1 MGITILHTNIR
12 NWNKNRY
19 TLQVE
24 LSNYSPEV
32 ILINETGKTNENQ
45 LKLPGYNSLGKS
57 NTANHGVAIFIKEYI
72 KHELIHTKEEGTL
85 AIKMFT
91 NLGPIIISTIYSP
104 PRNTYIPTI
113 TINKIFS
120 FNLPAIL
127 IADLNAHHPILDNTT
142 RARPNP
148 DPKGKQL
155 FNIIEK
161 RKLNFLGPDFD
172 TFITKRGKGK
182 PDVII
187 ANNKFNLFHHTI
199 NQGNNIGSDH
209 LPIIFKFQLQPIR
222 IIQPT
227 KPNLE
232 TLNINRY
239 KEQLSKLK
247 IEEINNKPVEI
258 LDNIAENLM
267 KEILITTEQNS
278 KKHKNIII
286 QNYEPTREI
295 KQELLNYQIM
305 MNSHINSGYPTIDIT
320 NQYLDEIIE
329 LIKDHKNKIWKEI
342 VKLAMECWGNPTK
355 FWKKYRKLKGGQ
367 KNKNRCLIITEDN
380 DDSEDEDNYGETY
393 EEIITNI
400 EEQAKLMSNVWKNV
414 FQENQDPHYQNNNTI
429 RINQWYEDNID
440 KFKHQEIIN
449 INALPKEHPLLRPI
463 TMQELN
469 IAIKTTPNKAPG
481 PSNISIIL
489 IKNLPKNC
497 RQIILNIHNGILCT
511 KYYPTILMKIKMIFI
526 NKPNKD
532 PSNPLNYRPISL
544 LESIIKLFE
553 KVVTQRL
560 QYYLEYNNLIT
571 EKQFGFR
578 QNRSTNQVIALV
590 NQTIEAHRSTKKAT
604 LICTRD
610 VQKAFDTVPF
620 KHLLYKINT
629 LLPEYMDFT
638 ILIQQFLSNRI
649 IYPTFFDSTGDLF
662 KPQAGVPQGSSLGPV
677 LFLIYV
683 NDHPPPIHEDTI
695 ITQFADDLVH
705 IVCSDG
711 SGKNKVKQAKEK
723 LEQEL
728 KQTLDWERQWK
739 IKTNPEK
746 CTVNP
751 IGTNTNIVNKFG
763 GIKVEDKEIKINTS
777 NKILGFKLNNLKTGT
792 IHVKSITTKARYNL
806 KKLRRFSSAPN
817 KIKLILFKAIIRP
830 ILEYPPYSL
839 SKVSKNNMLKM
850 QIIQNNGLRFAQGI
864 SRSERKRVSELHKET
879 NIEPL
884 NIRINK
890 LSNKMLNKLKEIHFP
905 KKDNNINIPFYKYG
919 DYTITAPP
927 IRNKKQTLAQRI
939 HKNIL
944 KPNFIKNSILQEPS
958 ISQWQPPTPIYT
970 K

>member
-1 MGITILHTNIR
+1 MGITVFHTNIR
-12 NWNKNRY
+12 NWNKNKY

-24 LSNYSPEV
+24 LSNHNPEV
-32 ILINETGKTNENQ
+32 ILINETGKVYDNQ
-45 LKLPGYNSLGKS
+45 LKLLGYTSLGKS
-57 NTANHGVAIFIKEYI
+57 NTTNHGVAIFVKEKIKY
-72 KHELIHTKEEGTL
+72 ELINTKEEGTL
-85 AIKMFT
+85 AIKLST

-104 PRNTYIPTI
+104 PRNTHIPTI
-113 TINKIFS
+113 TINKIF
-120 FNLPAIL
+120 FYNLPAIL

-142 RARPNP
+142 RARQNP
-148 DPKGKQL
+148 DSKGKQL
-155 FNIIEK
+155 FNIIER
-161 RKLNFLGPDFD
+161 RKLNFLGPDFN
-172 TFITKRGKGK
+172 TYITNRGKGK

-199 NQGNNIGSDH
+199 NQGKNIGSDH

-227 KPNLE
+227 KPNLD
-232 TLNINRY
+232 TLNVKKY

-258 LDNIAENLM
+258 LDNITEKLM
-267 KEILITTEQNS
+267 NEILITTEQNS
-278 KKHKNIII
+278 QKYKNIII
-286 QNYEPTREI
+286 QSYEPTREI
-295 KQELLNYQIM
+295 KQELHNYQIM
-305 MNSHINSGYPTIDIT
+305 MNSHINTGYPTISIT

-329 LIKDHKNKIWKEI
+329 LIKNHKNKIWKEI
-342 VKLAMECWGNPTK
+342 VKLAVECWGNPTR

-367 KNKNRCLIITEDN
+367 KNKNKYLIITEEN
-380 DDSEDEDNYGETY
+380 DDSEDDENYGETY
-393 EEIITNI
+393 EEIITNT
-400 EEQAKLMSNVWKNV
+400 EEQAKLMSNTWKNV
-414 FQENQDPHYQNNNTI
+414 FQENQDPHYENNNTVKV
-429 RINQWYEDNID
+429 NQWYEENKD
-440 KFKHQEIIN
+440 KFKYQEIIN
-449 INALPKEHPLLRPI
+449 TNTLPEDHPLLRPI

-469 IAIKTTPNKAPG
+469 IAIKSTQNKAPG

-511 KYYPTILMKIKMIFI
+511 KYYPIILMKIKMIFI

-532 PSNPLNYRPISL
+532 PSNPLNYRPICL
-544 LESIIKLFE
+544 LESILKLFE
-553 KVVTQRL
+553 KIVTQRL

-578 QNRSTNQVIALV
+578 QDRSTNQVIALV

-610 VQKAFDTVPF
+610 VQRAFDTVPF
-620 KHLLYKINT
+620 KSLLYKINT
-629 LLPEYMDFT
+629 LLPEHMDFT
-638 ILIQQFLSNRI
+638 ILIQQFLTNRK
-649 IYPTFFDSTGDLF
+649 IYPTFFENTGEQF
-662 KPQAGVPQGSSLGPV
+662 IPQAGVPQGSSLGPV

-683 NDHPPPIHEDTI
+683 NDHPPPIYDDTI

-711 SGKNKVKQAKEK
+711 SGKNKTKQAKEK

-728 KQTLDWERQWK
+728 KQTLKWERQWK
-739 IKTNPEK
+739 IKTNVDK

-751 IGTNTNIVNKFG
+751 IGTNTNIINKFG
-763 GIKVEDKEIKINTS
+763 GIKVEDNRIKISTS
-777 NKILGFKLNNLKTGT
+777 NKILGFKLNNLKNGSL
-792 IHVKSITTKARYNL
+792 HVKSIITKAKYNL
-806 KKLRRFSSAPN
+806 NKLRRFNSAPN

-839 SKVSKNNMLKM
+839 SKVSKNTMLKM

-864 SRSERKRVSELHKET
+864 RKSERKKVSELHEET
-879 NIEPL
+879 NIVAL
-884 NIRINK
+884 NQRISK

-905 KKDNNINIPFYKYG
+905 KIDNNTNVAFYKYG
-919 DYTITAPP
+919 DYTISTPP

-944 KPNFIKNSILQEPS
+944 KPNFIKNSNLQEPT
-958 ISQWQPPTPIYT
+958 ISQWQPPIPIYT